1 MCSEVSFHLYHG
13 TYEEN
18 ANKIREKG
26 FDAIYFPNVGQIN
39 MGKTPKDPGSLG
51 YGLYCFENS
60 RENAFEFAKG
70 FHTDSAQVIYFNF
83 VSNNDYILDLRDS
96 EDLKLFNE
104 WINDDKRSRLFNEL
118 RKKYSNNGH
127 QKSLDGAILEL
138 YIYDLV
144 KRFKY
149 VTKLDAVVAN
159 THTYFNDSASKIT
172 TFPNGVEVCIRNLD
186 GIDLESLN
194 VYN

>member
-1 MCSEVSFHLYHG
+1 MLFIFRMLDRLIWEKLQ
-13 TYEEN
+13 
-18 ANKIREKG
+18 KIPVHWDMVYIALK
-26 FDAIYFPNVGQIN
+26 IV
-39 MGKTPKDPGSLG
+39 
-51 YGLYCFENS
+51 
-60 RENAFEFAKG
+60 AKMLLNLQRG